1 MASTIKRFLFI
12 ISASMLVILHDA
24 NAQDVDWLN
33 SVTTPPGAFELERPG
48 KLDPLLIAPDGKRIS
63 TWDAWVEERAR
74 IKEEWMEFLGP
85 MPLKRPPVQF
95 EVLSTE
101 IVPGD
106 GAREHFVVRQLVRY
120 EGEPDWFVE
129 GYLLH
134 PQGVDGRDPLRRSED
149 SKPSWPGIVALHPT
163 SNETIDEI
171 AGVVGSGSTMTGL
184 KLAQRGYVVFC
195 PRCFLWQD
203 VTTFDEAVAN
213 HRRRHPRTTGM
224 AKMLYDAKRA
234 VDVLE
239 SLEFVDRKRIG
250 AIGHSLGAKQ
260 VLYLMAFD
268 DRIMAGVASEG
279 GLGFRSTNWNAPW
292 YLGTSIDDE
301 AFPLNHHQ
309 LLGMIAPRPFLVL
322 GGEDGPGAAD
332 GDRSWVL
339 IHAAFPVWKLFGEPV
354 RLGLLNHREGH
365 KLSDRSFEQMV
376 QWLDAYTAP

>member
-1 MASTIKRFLFI
+1 MIRFLLMI
-12 ISASMLVILHDA
+12 LASMPTLLRNAD
-24 NAQDVDWLN
+24 AQDVDWLN
-33 SVTTPPGAFELERPG
+33 SVTTPPFAFELERPG
-48 KLDPLLIAPDGKRIS
+48 RLDPLLIAPDGKRIS

-74 IKEEWMEFLGP
+74 LKKEWMEFLGP
-85 MPLKRPPVQF
+85 MPLERPPIQL

-106 GAREHFVVRQLVRY
+106 GAREHVVVRQLVRY

-129 GYLLH
+129 GYLLY
-134 PQGVDGRDPLRRSED
+134 PQVVDRTDSSEGSED
-149 SKPSWPGIVALHPT
+149 RKPSLPGIVALHPT
-163 SNETIDEI
+163 SNKTIDEI
-171 AGVVGSGSTMTGL
+171 AGVAGADSAMTGL
-184 KLAQRGYVVFC
+184 KLARRGYVVFC

-203 VTTFDEAVAN
+203 VTSFDDAVAN

-224 AKMLYDAKRA
+224 AKMLYDAMRA
-234 VDVLE
+234 VDLLE
-239 SLEFVDRKRIG
+239 SLEFVDRDRIG
-250 AIGHSLGAKQ
+250 AIGHSLGAKE

-268 DRIMAGVASEG
+268 NRITAGVASEG

-309 LLGMIAPRPFLVL
+309 VLGMIAPRPFLVL

-339 IHAAFPVWKLFGEPV
+339 IDAALPVWKLAGEPV

-365 KLSDRSFEQMV
+365 TLSDRSFERIV
-376 QWLDAYTAP
+376 QWLDAYCGP